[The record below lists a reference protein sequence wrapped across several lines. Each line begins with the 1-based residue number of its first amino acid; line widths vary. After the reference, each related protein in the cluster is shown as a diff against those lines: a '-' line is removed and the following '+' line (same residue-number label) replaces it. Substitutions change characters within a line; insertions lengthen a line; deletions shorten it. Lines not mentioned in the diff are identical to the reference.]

1 MKCEKVQESVDA
13 YIRHTLPDRGQREF
27 IEHVKQCTECYN
39 ELETYFIVDQAIRY
53 LDEEGGESYNI
64 KQLLDEDLDKRLV
77 KLKHKSLAI
86 RVLIIV
92 MIVLGMMAVA
102 GLGWFAI

>member
-1 MKCEKVQESVDA
+1 MKCEKVQECVDA
-13 YIRHTLPDRGQREF
+13 HIRHTLPDREQREF

-53 LDEEGGESYNI
+53 LDEEGEESYNI

-77 KLKHKSLAI
+77 KLKHKSYAI
-86 RVLIIV
+86 RALIIV
-92 MIVLGMMAVA
+92 VVVLGVAGVA

>member
-13 YIRHTLPDRGQREF
+13 YIRHTLPDREQREF
-27 IEHVKQCTECYN
+27 IEHVKQCAECYN
-39 ELETYFIVDQAIRY
+39 ELETYFIVDQAIQY
-53 LDEEGGESYNI
+53 LDEELEESYNI

-77 KLKHKSLAI
+77 KLKHKSFAI
-86 RVLIIV
+86 RALIIIAV
-92 MIVLGMMAVA
+92 GLGVTAVA

>member
-1 MKCEKVQESVDA
+1 MKCEKVQECVDA
-13 YIRHTLPDRGQREF
+13 YINHTLPDWEQREF

-53 LDEEGGESYNI
+53 LDEEKEESYNI
-64 KQLLDEDLDKRLV
+64 KQLLDEDLNKRLV
-77 KLKHKSLAI
+77 KLRHKNLAI
-86 RVLIIV
+86 QALII
-92 MIVLGMMAVA
+92 IAILLGVTAVA